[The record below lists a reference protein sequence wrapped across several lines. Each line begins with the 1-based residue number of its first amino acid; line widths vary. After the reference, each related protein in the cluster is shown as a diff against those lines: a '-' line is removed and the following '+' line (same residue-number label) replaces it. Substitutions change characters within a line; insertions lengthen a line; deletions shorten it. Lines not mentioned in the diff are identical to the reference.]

1 MDTGTQQM
9 CASRKVTGIDAG
21 AHAARHHRLIDIN
34 KYITS
39 VALAQLPL
47 LAVHCHL
54 LLVAAAQFACMA
66 GFGQKC
72 PALGSIVRVVV
83 TICLPPTSSRKNF
96 AQGRLLVLIADVLAR
111 VARHPAICCLHVVI
125 TLHLYLRCHAT
136 ILSPSTTP
144 TSFVSV
150 RHRWLLLFIINLHH
164 LHVIILVLGHAVFSR
179 APSGAST
186 LGVPLDKV

>member
-1 MDTGTQQM
+1 MYVRANIKCTWMDTGTQQM

-66 GFGQKC
+66 GFG
-72 PALGSIVRVVV
+72 
-83 TICLPPTSSRKNF
+83 
-96 AQGRLLVLIADVLAR
+96 LL
-111 VARHPAICCLHVVI
+111 
-125 TLHLYLRCHAT
+125 T
-136 ILSPSTTP
+136 
-144 TSFVSV
+144 
-150 RHRWLLLFIINLHH
+150 
-164 LHVIILVLGHAVFSR
+164 
-179 APSGAST
+179 
-186 LGVPLDKV
+186 